1 MNVTGSKACERRS
14 CYSLFVELVLYFRP
28 VVLIHPIVSN
38 IRDSVTRWTVN
49 PVWLVEVN
57 SIAGEG
63 GLQDCFRDKVWIN
76 IDLERRWRFAKN
88 SFPIMRGNRLGDKQ
102 ESNEGSS

>member
-1 MNVTGSKACERRS
+1 MIILKGRNVTGCKTCELHS
-14 CYSLFVELVLYFRP
+14 YYSLLVELVLYFRP

-38 IRDSVTRWTVN
+38 IRDMVTRWAVD

-57 SIAGEG
+57 SIAGER

-76 IDLERRWRFAKN
+76 IDLERR
-88 SFPIMRGNRLGDKQ
+88 
-102 ESNEGSS
+102 